1 MTTVF
6 IHGYLGQKYGKQHK
20 FSLAK
25 PRDVFRALDCQYEGF
40 SKELVELGKEGSQ
53 YSLVIDDRELSNEVE
68 LSSSKAMKVIHIVPV
83 IFGAGVGAL
92 IVGALALAGSAIAT
106 TAGAA
111 FIGSLL
117 LAVAFSAISFGL
129 QSLLTKPPQ
138 ANAISQSGAQAST
151 AATSATSKS
160 FLFSN
165 RENVASQ
172 GNPIPI
178 CYGRMRVGSAIIQ
191 ENVKSY
197 PNSVST
203 FDEFS
208 SQAVEE
214 GQSYMSVVH
223 NQTL

>member
-6 IHGYLGQKYGKQHK
+6 IHGYLGQKYGKHHK

-92 IVGALALAGSAIAT
+92 IAGVIAL
-106 TAGAA
+106 GAA
-111 FIGSLL
+111 AAVGGTATLIGSLL

>member
-6 IHGYLGQKYGKQHK
+6 IHGYLGQKYGKKHR

-25 PRDVFRALDCQYEGF
+25 PRDVFRALDCQFDTF
-40 SKELVELGKEGSQ
+40 SKELVELGKVGSQ
-53 YSLVIDDRELSNEVE
+53 YSLIVDDKELSNETE
-68 LSSSKAMKVIHIVPV
+68 LSLSSKMRVVHIVPV
-83 IFGAGVGAL
+83 IFGAGVAAL
-92 IVGALALAGSAIAT
+92 VVGAIAAIGGVALGGTATLLGSM
-106 TAGAA
+106 
-111 FIGSLL
+111 L

-138 ANAISQSGAQAST
+138 ANAISQSSTAAST

-165 RENVASQ
+165 RENIASQ
-172 GNPIPI
+172 GNPIPLG
-178 CYGRMRVGSAIIQ
+178 YGRLRVGTAIIQ

-203 FDEFS
+203 FDEFA

-214 GQSYMSVVH
+214 GQSYMSIVH
-223 NQTL
+223 NQQI

>member
-6 IHGYLGQKYGKQHK
+6 IHGYLGQKYGKKHC

-25 PRDVFRALDCQYEGF
+25 PRDVFRAMDCQHEGF
-40 SKELVELGKEGSQ
+40 SKEIVDLGKEGCQ
-53 YSLVIDDRELSNEVE
+53 YSLVVDDKEISNENE
-68 LSSSKAMKVIHIVPV
+68 ILSLSKMKTIHIVPT
-83 IFGAGVGAL
+83 IFGAGVA
-92 IVGALALAGSAIAT
+92 ALAVGVIA
-106 TAGAA
+106 AVASYGAA
-111 FIGSLL
+111 AAGFAFLSSVL

-138 ANAISQSGAQAST
+138 ANAISQSNPNQST
-151 AATSATSKS
+151 AATNATSKS

-172 GNPIPI
+172 GNPIPLG
-178 CYGRMRVGSAIIQ
+178 YGRLRMGSAIIQ
-191 ENVKSY
+191 ENIKSY

-214 GQSYMSVVH
+214 GQSYMSVIH
-223 NQTL
+223 NQQL

>member
-92 IVGALALAGSAIAT
+92 IAGVIAL
-106 TAGAA
+106 GAA
-111 FIGSLL
+111 AAVGGTATLIGSLL